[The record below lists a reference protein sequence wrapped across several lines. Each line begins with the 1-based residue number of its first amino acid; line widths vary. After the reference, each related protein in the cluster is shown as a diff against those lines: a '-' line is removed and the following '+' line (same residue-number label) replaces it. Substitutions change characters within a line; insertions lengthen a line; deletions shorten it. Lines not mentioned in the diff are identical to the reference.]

1 LTNWYKI
8 QKKTTVGERIKRRI
22 ISQTYFLD
30 ANLKVSKKI
39 LLQILRASFRKKK
52 KKNAK
57 NYLSG
62 KKLTKSKTPGLS
74 FSPKKRDLVFS

>member
-30 ANLKVSKKI
+30 ANLKVSKKYCSRSSEH
-39 LLQILRASFRKKK
+39 LFEKK

>member
-30 ANLKVSKKI
+30 ANLKVSKKNI
-39 LLQILRASFRKKK
+39 APDPQSIFSKKK
-52 KKNAK
+52 KRKK

>member
-52 KKNAK
+52 KNAK
-57 NYLSG
+57 NYLYG